1 MCSIIFLCKKYET
14 DGDAYQTKETERRS
28 NAPFSGGGGGGR
40 GDATDPSTGAL
51 LSGWC
56 ILNHDVV
63 FSFGR

>member
-28 NAPFSGGGGGGR
+28 NAHFQGGGR
-40 GDATDPSTGAL
+40 GDAIDPSTGAL